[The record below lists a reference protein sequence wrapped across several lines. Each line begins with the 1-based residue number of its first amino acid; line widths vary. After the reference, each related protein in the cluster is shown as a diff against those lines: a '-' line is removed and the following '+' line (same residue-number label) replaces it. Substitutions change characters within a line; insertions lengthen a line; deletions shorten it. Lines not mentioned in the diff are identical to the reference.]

1 MKRRKLP
8 ARAYPPGYFTAPV
21 RAWRG
26 AFGPLWSPRW
36 PELVAESRRIAG
48 ETGRDEMRVFDGRL
62 QALRRCGAIAYRARK
77 DGGRGWEL
85 T

>member
-1 MKRRKLP
+1 MRYAMLDHLILAAIERSGDCPQHDRQVL
-8 ARAYPPGYFTAPV
+8 
-21 RAWRG
+21 
-26 AFGPLWSPRW
+26 
-36 PELVAESRRIAG
+36 AESRRIAA